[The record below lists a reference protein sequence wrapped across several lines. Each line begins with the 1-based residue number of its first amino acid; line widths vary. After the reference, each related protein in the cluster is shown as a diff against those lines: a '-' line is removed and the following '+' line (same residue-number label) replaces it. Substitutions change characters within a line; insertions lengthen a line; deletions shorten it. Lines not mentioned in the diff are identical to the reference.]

1 MYVCKGILCSAPA
14 SMFDVF
20 FSFSSHLSALKRQQK
35 CQNVF
40 TQQSFAAKLFVA
52 SRNKNETYFAL

>member
-1 MYVCKGILCSAPA
+1 
-14 SMFDVF
+14 
-20 FSFSSHLSALKRQQK
+20 LKRQQK

-52 SRNKNETYFAL
+52 SRNKHETHFAL